1 MVSLDLDLRR
11 TFQSVLLS
19 ALRTAD
25 AAETEEGWRRW
36 RRVDCRMRSRPIQAS
51 APNRRYRPDPVV
63 SSPSCAFFFFSGALQ
78 KRISL
83 FASGGISHHLLLRF
97 PCRRKLFHLSV
108 CFAPMLRLRRWIAVD
123 VAPPRRKVPAD
134 SIRWRPSSLLL
145 SLRLIRVSR
154 PTPGLVN
161 RFVRWFGSFHF

>member
-25 AAETEEGWRRW
+25 AAETEKGWRR
-36 RRVDCRMRSRPIQAS
+36 VRSRPIQAS

-83 FASGGISHHLLLRF
+83 FASGGISHPLLLRF
-97 PCRRKLFHLSV
+97 RCRRKLFHLSV
-108 CFAPMLRLRRWIAVD
+108 CFAPMLRLRR
-123 VAPPRRKVPAD
+123 
-134 SIRWRPSSLLL
+134 
-145 SLRLIRVSR
+145 
-154 PTPGLVN
+154 
-161 RFVRWFGSFHF
+161 